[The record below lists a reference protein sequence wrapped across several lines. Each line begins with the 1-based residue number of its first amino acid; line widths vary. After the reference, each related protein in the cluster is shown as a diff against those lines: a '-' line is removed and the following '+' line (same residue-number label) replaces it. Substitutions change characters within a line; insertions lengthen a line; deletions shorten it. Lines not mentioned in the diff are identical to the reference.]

1 MEALRALAAD
11 IQSEP
16 VRQTLAAV
24 WAFLEELSLRTSD
37 ALRLSWIALKGWSQV
52 FWLLGVA
59 IASLATRIVFP
70 VVRALFKALWRHQRR
85 QPWPV
90 LLGEAAVLVAALLL
104 YSLQRFVRRRKY
116 IPRARAFAKSKVDAV
131 RNRYERFVAGLKK
144 TNASVAAA
152 FPHLLVAFLMLCSWR
167 LLPKTVAD
175 LADSGAL
182 TFLTLILPGAL
193 LCVELVDENPAKLGM
208 WYRFWAASAMLQSV
222 EDVLRLVPFVGTA
235 VAQRF
240 AFLQTLKFYLYIYL
254 LLPLGGTELLYRYV
268 AIPLV
273 SKYVGKV
280 QLAPQT
286 QEKSRSWLQMF
297 DFLVTRFL
305 GAPGK
310 LLQKVLQELVTTLNE
325 APLMLMPLPTIFMPG
340 IFTKCGI
347 VYMARCYPAY
357 ATMQN
362 PLTTAALVG
371 GGRKNGKTKAA
382 ADSSDDAWKNDL
394 RPAYYWCIAALVF
407 FLKEAGVDDVLA
419 WLPFS
424 TTFQLLFFFWLQM
437 PGFRGADYLFSR
449 LLSALSSLLDAHLKQ
464 EPEPG
469 QSGSRNQAGEA
480 AETADPSS
488 KPKVSK
494 PGPVDDDEQRSIG
507 EELKGDEAKA
517 SGRTGVVKS
526 SQSEARSHKI
536 ERRRVVKDEAAG
548 ARRDETEDALTQR
561 RSAPRK

>member
-1 MEALRALAAD
+1 
-11 IQSEP
+11 
-16 VRQTLAAV
+16 
-24 WAFLEELSLRTSD
+24 
-37 ALRLSWIALKGWSQV
+37 
-52 FWLLGVA
+52 
-59 IASLATRIVFP
+59 
-70 VVRALFKALWRHQRR
+70 
-85 QPWPV
+85 
-90 LLGEAAVLVAALLL
+90 
-104 YSLQRFVRRRKY
+104 
-116 IPRARAFAKSKVDAV
+116 
-131 RNRYERFVAGLKK
+131 
-144 TNASVAAA
+144 
-152 FPHLLVAFLMLCSWR
+152 
-167 LLPKTVAD
+167 
-175 LADSGAL
+175 
-182 TFLTLILPGAL
+182 
-193 LCVELVDENPAKLGM
+193 
-208 WYRFWAASAMLQSV
+208 
-222 EDVLRLVPFVGTA
+222 
-235 VAQRF
+235 
-240 AFLQTLKFYLYIYL
+240 
-254 LLPLGGTELLYRYV
+254 
-268 AIPLV
+268 
-273 SKYVGKV
+273 
-280 QLAPQT
+280 
-286 QEKSRSWLQMF
+286 
-297 DFLVTRFL
+297 
-305 GAPGK
+305 
-310 LLQKVLQELVTTLNE
+310 
-325 APLMLMPLPTIFMPG
+325 
-340 IFTKCGI
+340 
-347 VYMARCYPAY
+347 
-357 ATMQN
+357 MQN

-561 RSAPRK
+561 RSAPRKDISKARAEPPHHISSGADIKTAHPTFSTKVAIPNKHTQTRECEVPRGEPDARPASLPVCVSLLGTHLFTPYVPERRRDGWRRVSINALIFGLPIPCAVCPFQKLSVLGLLCPSGKVFKSEL